1 MFDPDTQRLASQ
13 VFDAA
18 PTGFLLT
25 GFDGR
30 IAHVNQQLLR
40 MFGYTREQVE
50 GKEVE
55 ALLPERY
62 HAQHKGL
69 RNEYCLTPVT
79 RAMGAGR
86 NLFARHAD
94 GHEFPVEI
102 GLNALEMPE
111 GGGILAS
118 VVDITERLRL
128 ETAFQNI
135 FDASPFGLLMVDAK
149 NRIVMGNP
157 QIQEIF
163 GYEREQLRG
172 MALEQFIPD
181 RYRPDHA
188 HETAAYRARP
198 EVRSMGSNRDLTA
211 LRKDGKEVP
220 VEIGLSP
227 VQWKGEPMT
236 LAAITDISLRKKMEL
251 DLRQANSNLEEF
263 AHVAS
268 HDLSSPLIGI
278 SGLAEWALEDLGEQ
292 CPESVRN
299 NLERIQERVRRME
312 RLIRDLL
319 AYARAGKTSAE
330 VAMVDLVKMLEGI
343 LLLQPMPP
351 GFTFEMEVDIL
362 AFQAAPTPLETVL
375 RNLVGNAVKH
385 HDRAEG
391 LVRVKAEADGSFCR
405 FTVADDGP
413 GIPENARERIFQI
426 FQTLSSTRKGE
437 SNGIG
442 LAIAKRLVEA
452 HGGTIAVRS
461 ANGQR
466 GAEFIFRWPRFIR
479 KQVEG

>member
-1 MFDPDTQRLASQ
+1 LFDSETQRLASQ

-30 IAHVNQQLLR
+30 IMHVNQQLLL
-40 MFGYTREQVE
+40 MFKYTREEIV

-62 HAQHKGL
+62 HGQHHIL
-69 RNEYCLTPVT
+69 RSEYCRAPVS
-79 RAMGAGR
+79 RAMGVGR
-86 NLFARHAD
+86 NLFARRAD

-111 GGGILAS
+111 GTRILAS
-118 VVDITERLRL
+118 VVDISERLRL

-135 FDASPFGLLMVDAK
+135 FDASPYGLLMVDAE

-157 QIQEIF
+157 QILEIF
-163 GYEREQLRG
+163 GYEQEELRG
-172 MALEQFIPD
+172 MTLEQFIPE
-181 RYRPDHA
+181 RYRPGHSQ
-188 HETAAYRARP
+188 ETATYRTHP
-198 EVRSMGSNRDLTA
+198 EVRAMGSNRDLTA

-227 VQWKGEPMT
+227 VEWKSEQMT

-251 DLRQANSNLEEF
+251 ELRQANSNLEEF
-263 AHVAS
+263 ANVAS
-268 HDLSSPLIGI
+268 HDLRSPLIGI
-278 SGLAEWALEDLGEQ
+278 AGLAEWALEDLGEQ
-292 CPESVRN
+292 CPESVKN
-299 NLERIQERVRRME
+299 NLDRIQERVRRME
-312 RLIRDLL
+312 QLIHDLL
-319 AYARAGKTSAE
+319 AYARAGKTSAK
-330 VAMVDLVKMLEGI
+330 VSLVDPCKMLEGV
-343 LLLQPMPP
+343 LLLQPLPS
-351 GFTFEMEVDIL
+351 GFTFEMEVNIL
-362 AFQAAPTPLETVL
+362 PFLAAPTPLETVL
-375 RNLVGNAVKH
+375 RNLIGNAVKH

-391 LVRVKAEADGSFCR
+391 HIQVKAEPDGSFCR

-413 GIPENARERIFQI
+413 GIPENARERIFKI

-442 LAIAKRLVEA
+442 LAVAKRLVEA
-452 HGGTIAVRS
+452 HGGDIAVQS
-461 ANGQR
+461 KSGQR
-466 GAEFIFRWPRFIR
+466 GAEFTFRWPRFVR
-479 KQVEG
+479 KQVEE